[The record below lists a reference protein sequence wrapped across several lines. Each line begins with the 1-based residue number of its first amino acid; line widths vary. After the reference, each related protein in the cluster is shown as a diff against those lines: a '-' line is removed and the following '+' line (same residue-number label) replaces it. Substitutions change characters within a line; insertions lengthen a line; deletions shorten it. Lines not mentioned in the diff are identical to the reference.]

1 MVATNLGM
9 AQWRTGDLAAAE
21 STLQKVID
29 LSPGFQPARDLLKR
43 LQEARLKK

>member
-1 MVATNLGM
+1 
-9 AQWRTGDLAAAE
+9 
-21 STLQKVID
+21 VID